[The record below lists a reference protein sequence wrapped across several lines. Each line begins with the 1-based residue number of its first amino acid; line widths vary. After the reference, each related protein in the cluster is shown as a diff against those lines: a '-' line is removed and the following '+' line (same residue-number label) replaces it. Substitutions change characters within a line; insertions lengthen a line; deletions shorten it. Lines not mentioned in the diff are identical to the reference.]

1 LAIGVQNNGTVLCA
15 LDNTGTTDLT
25 NVLRNNS
32 LNSTQFEIAGA
43 NITIKETWL
52 NSLFVSISS
61 IVSLVGN
68 WSLDKPNYYTKSDID
83 SNVSIWNST
92 YNSTY
97 DSYNNTGL
105 IKDWNATI
113 NASGYVKDWN
123 VTGYIKDWTLTETDP
138 HFTGNISTLL
148 RNNSLN
154 STQFEIAGT
163 NITIKESWLNNLFSL
178 VSNLA
183 NYFTKTEVLNY
194 LTNGTNLNKT
204 YADILYAPISVTG
217 DNSSWNETYANTKY
231 ILLSNTTTNLN
242 VVNVTSTGNI
252 SISQGNRECYNAG
265 CTVYKYYNGTCLIEV
280 GLTSTQE
287 TC

>member
-1 LAIGVQNNGTVLCA
+1 MSKVLTIMGINYSKKTFFSFLFLLFLSLSLVSAFNFPQEDSSLTIFQGNLTNLSQLADVNIPSPSNSEVLTYDTAMGKWISSPVGAVEDTNETTRFNALTNTDCSLGYLAIGVQNNGTVLCA

-25 NVLRNNS
+25 NV
-32 LNSTQFEIAGA
+32 
-43 NITIKETWL
+43 
-52 NSLFVSISS
+52 
-61 IVSLVGN
+61 
-68 WSLDKPNYYTKSDID
+68 
-83 SNVSIWNST
+83 
-92 YNSTY
+92 
-97 DSYNNTGL
+97 
-105 IKDWNATI
+105 
-113 NASGYVKDWN
+113 
-123 VTGYIKDWTLTETDP
+123 
-138 HFTGNISTLL
+138 L